1 MAKEEWKQYP
11 SDPRYLVSNK
21 GQIQGANGTI
31 MKRQKSGVGYFAV
44 KIYNKSTLVHRI
56 VAETWL
62 PNPEN
67 HKAVGFID
75 FDKSNCSVDNL
86 YWTASRL
93 KFTRAAWESIL
104 LMNIETRQE
113 IHVVNYRVASEIVKC
128 SQVTLGKVLRGELK
142 NSKVQESWH
151 VLLSPIPRSY
161 FIYNGLETIYGPE
174 AEKILK
180 EKI

>member
-113 IHVVNYRVASEIVKC
+113 IHAVNYRVASEIVKC

>member
-75 FDKSNCSVDNL
+75 FDKSNCSVENL
-86 YWTASRL
+86 YWTPSRL
-93 KFTRAAWESIL
+93 KFTKAAWEGVL
-104 LMNIETRQE
+104 LINIETREE
-113 IHVVNYRVASEIVKC
+113 IHVVNNQIASKIVGC
-128 SQVTLGKVLRGELK
+128 STVTLAKIIRGELLK
-142 NSKVQESWH
+142 SRVLEKWH
-151 VLLSPIPRSY
+151 VLPSPISRSY
-161 FIYNGLETIYGPE
+161 FIYNGLETISGAE

-180 EKI
+180 EK